1 MNEINLQ
8 VEKMKEVYFMYG
20 CILEQGMHLF
30 SWNYVVSSF
39 KILVELNLPKKEV
52 LTDECRFG
60 YAGA

>member
-1 MNEINLQ
+1 
-8 VEKMKEVYFMYG
+8 MKEVYSMYG